1 MPVSKLKP
9 SIVVKI
15 NGEDREILMT
25 YGLLNA
31 CSRLVTNPDQIA
43 QIAVDPDLRDSVLKV
58 LLAKRNLAGKVEHE
72 FNIDEMDLTVDTVLE
87 LTEWASNHLLDF
99 FLKAL
104 QRAKSLTDANKDR
117 IDSLTSS
124 GAGSQN

>member
-15 NGEDREILMT
+15 NGDDREIMMT

-43 QIAVDPDLRDSVLKV
+43 QLAVDPDLRDNLLKV
-58 LLAKRNLAGKVEHE
+58 LLAKRTLSGKVEHE
-72 FNIDEMDLTVDTVLE
+72 FVLDETEMSVDTVLE
-87 LTEWASNHLLDF
+87 LVDWASSHLLDF

-117 IDSLTSS
+117 IDSLMSS
-124 GAGSQN
+124 GAGSPN